1 MISDGHG
8 LNLRIPEGKNKVLIE
23 KGYEGKE
30 LVFGIRPED
39 IHSEQIALEASPE
52 ATVRA
57 EVVVSE
63 LLGAETMLYTKI
75 GSTEFISKVDARD
88 FHRPGEV
95 IDLAFNINKAHFF
108 DKTSENVITL
118 P

>member
-1 MISDGHG
+1 M
-8 LNLRIPEGKNKVLIE
+8 E
-23 KGYEGKE
+23 KGYEGKQ

-63 LLGAETMLYTKI
+63 LLGAETMLYTRV
-75 GSTEFISKVDARD
+75 GATEFISKVDARD
-88 FHRPGEV
+88 FHRPGETV
-95 IDLAFNINKAHFF
+95 DLAFNINKAHFF
-108 DKTSENVITL
+108 DKDSENVITL

>member
-1 MISDGHG
+1 M
-8 LNLRIPEGKNKVLIE
+8 
-23 KGYEGKE
+23 
-30 LVFGIRPED
+30 
-39 IHSEQIALEASPE
+39 EASPE

-95 IDLAFNINKAHFF
+95 IDLAFNINKSPLSLIRH
-108 DKTSENVITL
+108 L
-118 P
+118 RM